1 MKTMD
6 DVRAGAERIKSI
18 GERDA
23 DGIRVGAAP
32 EDFNLGKHLEDLA
45 DREFYSYSSGTLKVI
60 GNTNTLIQAYKQA
73 VDWVEMRVKHLKRTR
88 SVADGTTA
96 MCFISWNVICK
107 AGPEDAYGKL
117 MERFETDAHK
127 KLKGENIHLASITNR
142 QGTSNIDPSKHFPTD
157 PSKHFHTFTFM
168 WLR

>member
-1 MKTMD
+1 MSHTTTEKTMEE
-6 DVRAGAERIKSI
+6 VRAGAERAMSI
-18 GERDA
+18 GERGA
-23 DGIRVGAAP
+23 DGIRVGPAP
-32 EDFNLGKHLEDLA
+32 EEYDLAQHLNDIA
-45 DREFYSYSSGTLKVI
+45 DREFYSYSQGTLKII

-73 VDWVEMRVKHLKRTR
+73 VDWVEMRVKHIKRTR

-117 MERFETDAHK
+117 MERFETDARK

-142 QGTSNIDPSKHFPTD
+142 GMESGKQ
-157 PSKHFHTFTFM
+157 FHTFTFM

>member
-1 MKTMD
+1 ME
-6 DVRAGAERIKSI
+6 DVRAGAERIMSI

-23 DGIRVGAAP
+23 DGIRVGLVAP
-32 EDFNLGKHLEDLA
+32 EEFDLSQHLNDIA
-45 DREFYSYSSGTLKVI
+45 DREFYSYSQGTLKVI

-73 VDWVEMRVKHLKRTR
+73 VDWVEMRVKHIKRTR
-88 SVADGTTA
+88 SVADGTTP

-127 KLKGENIHLASITNR
+127 KLKYENVQLVSISHRTMESGK
-142 QGTSNIDPSKHFPTD
+142 Q
-157 PSKHFHTFTFM
+157 FHTFTFM